1 MHRGKWE
8 ESEDFR
14 TQLKDEAEAQ
24 SLEQASKTMTDS
36 KGLEGLIRDAYEKV
50 QKEPDNINHYKQLSD
65 YYQRYGDLEN
75 AIAWIQQ
82 AREQE
87 AGKGDVSLEEKERTL
102 TLEYFD
108 QSIEQWQEACDSGV
122 SNKEWEKSLQIAI
135 DNKTISI
142 RTARVLSRSL
152 SQRLRL
158 SIRIGNSSF

>member
-87 AGKGDVSLEEKERTL
+87 AGKGDVSLEEKGKDINT
-102 TLEYFD
+102 
-108 QSIEQWQEACDSGV
+108 
-122 SNKEWEKSLQIAI
+122 
-135 DNKTISI
+135 
-142 RTARVLSRSL
+142 
-152 SQRLRL
+152 
-158 SIRIGNSSF
+158 RIF